1 MSDMTQELIDK
12 NTPWELATA
21 FQILRY
27 SNGRLLD
34 QLHDVQKIAR
44 DRTAEARGRRDH
56 AEKIKQEV
64 MDLHEPF
71 PIFPVV
77 DTRFIDD
84 NCPHCGEN
92 VDDTYGDLHDEDSEG
107 SQYVLCLTNGPDYL
121 VCRECS
127 NDGADEV
134 SYPCNTLKIFGIKE

>member
-1 MSDMTQELIDK
+1 MTTSKERFADYYDSRSHREVVELLI
-12 NTPWELATA
+12 E
-21 FQILRY
+21 
-27 SNGRLLD
+27 
-34 QLHDVQKIAR
+34 
-44 DRTAEARGRRDH
+44 AEDE
-56 AEKIKQEV
+56 AERIEREIR
-64 MDLHEPF
+64 DLHEPF

-92 VDDTYGDLHDEDSEG
+92 VDDTYRDLHDEDSEG